1 MYYSACWCSL
11 AGSAACKNCSNNPNR
26 ETSGWITTD
35 GITTKYWY
43 TTPWFD
49 SDKYELVEKKDWKL
63 NNLKKELTKLQDT
76 LKEYKD
82 LEKYYAN
89 LAVTMEEKINNV
101 ESEIKEL
108 EK

>member
-1 MYYSACWCSL
+1 MYSECNYCSRSCCDGCL
-11 AGSAACKNCSNNPNR
+11 VDLSWMFKYPVVYLTGTTSTSTYDTNR
-26 ETSGWITTD
+26 
-35 GITTKYWY
+35 
-43 TTPWFD
+43 
-49 SDKYELVEKKDWKL
+49 YELVEKKDWKL

-89 LAVTMEEKINNV
+89 LAVTMEEKVNNV